1 VGTFLTRMMLVTAAV
16 GALVAGGAAGRVP
29 AGTAGAAPWPTY
41 RDDTHRFSIALPA
54 SWLPA
59 ARFLASPGFARFAR
73 RHPLFADEYRA
84 LVRRARGRFAL
95 LAFDASDKALRDAD
109 SVGGR
114 SYGLFPTIFVV
125 LTRSDPLLPE
135 IHDEVV
141 PSGWGG
147 GGPGKQGC
155 SLDKNSRE
163 ISRRREISCGFLYET
178 DRGRLLTVE
187 SRAAGKP
194 PRRPWIV
201 VGLAFAHATKPIDAA
216 GDEPN
221 RTYQAAWHTVRYL

>member
-1 VGTFLTRMMLVTAAV
+1 MLVAAAL
-16 GALVAGGAAGRVP
+16 GALVAGGAAGRAP
-29 AGTAGAAPWPTY
+29 AGAAGAAPWPTY

-125 LTRSDPLLPE
+125 LTRSAPLLPV

-147 GGPGKQGC
+147 GGPAKQGC
-155 SLDKNSRE
+155 FLDKNSNRE
-163 ISRRREISCGFLYET
+163 ISRRRETSCGFLYGT
-178 DRGRLLTVE
+178 YRGRLLMVE

-194 PRRPWIV
+194 PGRPWIV
-201 VGLAFAHATKPIDAA
+201 VGLAFAHTTSYVDAA
-216 GDEPN
+216 RDEPN
-221 RTYQAAWHTVRYL
+221 RTYQAAWRTVRYL